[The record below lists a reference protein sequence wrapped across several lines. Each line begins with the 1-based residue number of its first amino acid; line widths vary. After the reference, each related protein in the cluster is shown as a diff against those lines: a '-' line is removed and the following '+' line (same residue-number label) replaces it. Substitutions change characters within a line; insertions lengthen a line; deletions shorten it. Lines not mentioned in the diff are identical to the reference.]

1 MLELIAV
8 DYRKKSKVDLFVHHI
23 CSYSQQDNIIAVNHA
38 PSLHTH
44 HMRTTS
50 FGKVSI
56 MEGDGE
62 LPSHVLILQDNK
74 QKQKSKELL
83 LRQQEQTMDSVCIC
97 AAYKH

>member
-1 MLELIAV
+1 MNE
-8 DYRKKSKVDLFVHHI
+8 VHI
-23 CSYSQQDNIIAVNHA
+23 TAVNHA

-44 HMRTTS
+44 HMRTTC
-50 FGKVSI
+50 FGKVPI

-83 LRQQEQTMDSVCIC
+83 LRQQRQLKELSKLLLPSGGNENNRNNNDTANDFVKEESVS
-97 AAYKH
+97 